1 MILRPDA
8 LIQGTGCILMA
19 ATALFVI
26 VALTYGSE
34 LLDVPTPDTVPTA
47 VFPLLL
53 MVPCYIGCGG
63 LMCWTGWGGQ
73 FPQLTAGAVTDE
85 LDHKGKA
92 SQTACSMAPAHQ
104 GE

>member
-53 MVPCYIGCGG
+53 MVPCCIGCGG
-63 LMCWTGWGGQ
+63 LMCWTGWGGR
-73 FPQLTAGAVTDE
+73 FPQLTAGIRCDVPPRP
-85 LDHKGKA
+85 DHRYV
-92 SQTACSMAPAHQ
+92 
-104 GE
+104 